1 MILPDTWRFRAQPV
15 GAGETAGIVPE
26 DDAGR
31 APQVR
36 SNLQTRILDH
46 MAKAD
51 FVPVDVSGF
60 TEAQVSQV
68 QQFIEPLGPSVFIVG
83 Q

>member
-1 MILPDTWRFRAQPV
+1 
-15 GAGETAGIVPE
+15 
-26 DDAGR
+26 
-31 APQVR
+31 
-36 SNLQTRILDH
+36 

-60 TEAQVSQV
+60 TETQIAQV
-68 QQFIEPLGPSVFIVG
+68 QQFIEPLGSAVFTVG